1 MFNRHLKQRIADLE
15 LHLKNATELSKHKSF
30 EIAKLKDKIDSL
42 KRDIEV
48 RNRKEA
54 PTKGER
60 LVGIKFKA
68 LFDGLYQ
75 PTAFKTGPG
84 PCGKDVKWFTV
95 DDDDR
100 NLIIHQL
107 HTDGSRKDFVYR
119 KSDIDGRIQYDYEM
133 VELTGKE
140 AADERDAKLVAR
152 AWRRGIRPI

>member
-1 MFNRHLKQRIADLE
+1 MFNRKLKVRIAELE
-15 LHLKNATELSKHKSF
+15 AHLKNSHELSALKSN
-30 EIAKLKDKIDSL
+30 EIGKLKEAL
-42 KRDIEV
+42 AVGERMLEV
-48 RNRKEA
+48 QRRKEA

-68 LFDGLYQ
+68 LFDGLFQ
-75 PTAFKTGPG
+75 PTVFKTGPG

-95 DDDDR
+95 EDDDR
-100 NLIIHQL
+100 NLTIHQL

-119 KSDIDGRIQYDYEM
+119 KSDIDGRIQYDFEM